1 MTLSRFL
8 SKTTTITPVTMGSE
22 YKPPAS
28 GILTSPDR
36 LRKIDQLREK
46 NIDVILPLPTLVAVG
61 DQSSGKSSLL
71 ESVTGIPFPRGQE
84 LCTRYATQITH
95 RRDPDVQIIITII
108 PAPQSTETEKASLRS
123 YRKELSSTNE
133 LRDQFVKILDEVN
146 VYMKIK
152 TDKNP
157 EGEKTFSRD
166 ILKIEKCGPTEDY
179 LTVIDVPGI
188 FRLTSK
194 GQTTEGDR
202 HLVRDMVTGFI
213 KDKRTIILAVLPAN
227 VDVMTQEILA
237 LAEQYDPDGERT
249 LGVLTKPDLVI
260 ERSAKEAVCN
270 LVAGR
275 KKALNLGYYLVKNR
289 GGDDDDDSDD
299 DSGLRQKEKDLFQQN
314 PWCNLPQE
322 RVGVG
327 ALRER
332 LQDLLGEITD
342 KAYPELRSE
351 ARKKLTEARDQQD
364 ALGPPRQTER
374 EQQQYLAQIAAKFQR
389 IVRAALEANY
399 STHSVFDEHSVRL
412 ITKVVGIIDTFNNR
426 MRRKGHTYSFVKVET
441 GDSDDDSASKV
452 DDSEQEDDSDS
463 EDEYEAAQSNDAHYT
478 IVGELFPELES
489 IINIVE
495 QPEFAVKDDN
505 RDWIR
510 SMYLKS
516 RGIELGTFSPIV
528 LASAFRDQTTKWGPM
543 TEYYIS
549 DIIIGIHTFI
559 LSVLKTIC
567 ADGKLFEAIKS
578 IIMDDLLARYVNSM
592 NYAKFLVQVEREKK
606 PYTVNHYFSSN
617 LQKSR
622 GDRVSEALK
631 GKRHYDNRC
640 HSPATYLVKFDQI
653 KSAITNK
660 SNQDHAQEDIHDI
673 LKSYYKVS
681 RKRFVDNIWL
691 YAVDH
696 HLLSGPNSPLTLFS
710 EQWVLGLDEDSL
722 NAIAGESRSTRD
734 KRKELTKKIADLEEA
749 LRILK

>member
-1 MTLSRFL
+1 
-8 SKTTTITPVTMGSE
+8 MGSE
-22 YKPPAS
+22 IKPPAS

-95 RRDPDVQIIITII
+95 RRDPEVQIIITII
-108 PAPQSTETEKASLRS
+108 PAPQSTEAEKATLRS
-123 YRKELSSTNE
+123 YRKELSSTTE
-133 LRDQFVKILDEVN
+133 LRDQFAKILDEVN

-202 HLVRDMVTGFI
+202 NLVRDMVTGFI

-289 GGDDDDDSDD
+289 GGDDDDDSKD
-299 DSGLRQKEKDLFQQN
+299 DSGIRRKERDLFQQS

-322 RVGVG
+322 RVGVA

-351 ARKKLTEARDQQD
+351 ARKKLAEAREQQD

-374 EQQQYLAQIAAKFQR
+374 EQQQYLAQIAAKFQQ

-399 STHSVFDEHSVRL
+399 STHSAFDKHDLRL
-412 ITKVVGIIDTFNNR
+412 ISQVVTLIDTFNKQ
-426 MRRKGHTYSFVKVET
+426 MRHKGHTYSFVKIDT
-441 GDSDDDSASKV
+441 GESVSSDTKA
-452 DDSEQEDDSDS
+452 DDSEEDAS
-463 EDEYEAAQSNDAHYT
+463 EHGAEKKTRIDTEKARQ
-478 IVGELFPELES
+478 LFPELES
-489 IINIVE
+489 IINMVGE
-495 QPEFAVKDDN
+495 PNDEFAVLQDN
-505 RDWIR
+505 SDWIQD
-510 SMYLKS
+510 MYHQS
-516 RGIELGTFSPIV
+516 RGIELGTFSPII
-528 LASAFRDQTTKWGPM
+528 LASAFRDQTAKWSIM
-543 TEYYIS
+543 TEHYIS
-549 DIIIGIHTFI
+549 EIIVRIHKFI
-559 LSVLKTIC
+559 TSILKIVC
-567 ADGKLFEAIKS
+567 SDSKLFEAIKS
-578 IIMDDLLARYVNSM
+578 IIMDDLLARYAKGM
-592 NYAKFLVQVEREKK
+592 DYAKFLVQVEREKK

-617 LQKSR
+617 LQKAR
-622 GDRVSEALK
+622 GDRVAEALQN
-631 GKRHYDNRC
+631 KRYYDKHYLDGEY
-640 HSPATYLVKFDQI
+640 AVKFELVRT
-653 KSAITNK
+653 AITNK
-660 SNQDHAQEDIHDI
+660 SNEQHAQDDIHDI

-681 RKRFVDNIWL
+681 RKRFVDNVWL

>member
-1 MTLSRFL
+1 MKLIRSL
-8 SKTTTITPVTMGSE
+8 PKATIVTASTMGSE
-22 YKPPAS
+22 IKPPAS

-95 RRDPDVQIIITII
+95 RRDPEVQIIITII
-108 PAPQSTETEKASLRS
+108 PAPQSTEAEKASLRS

-194 GQTTEGDR
+194 GQTTESDR
-202 HLVRDMVTGFI
+202 NLVRDMVTGFI

-289 GGDDDDDSDD
+289 GGDDDDDSED
-299 DSGLRQKEKDLFQQN
+299 DSGLRRKERDLFQQS

-322 RVGVG
+322 RVGVT

-351 ARKKLTEARDQQD
+351 ARKKLAEARDQQD

-399 STHSVFDEHSVRL
+399 SSHSAFDEHSLRL
-412 ITKVVGIIDTFNNR
+412 ITQVVSITDTFNNR
-426 MRRKGHTYSFVKVET
+426 MRQKGHTYSFVKVET
-441 GDSDDDSASKV
+441 EDSGDQLANKA
-452 DDSEQEDDSDS
+452 DDSEEDDDP
-463 EDEYEAAQSNDAHYT
+463 DYDAEQNGA
-478 IVGELFPELES
+478 GEVEILRQICPELES
-489 IINIVE
+489 IINIMGE
-495 QPEFAVKDDN
+495 PEFTVKQDN
-505 RDWIR
+505 SDWIR
-510 SMYLKS
+510 NMYLES

-528 LASAFRDQTTKWGPM
+528 LASAFRDQTTKWSLM
-543 TEYYIS
+543 TEHYIS
-549 DIIIGIHTFI
+549 DIIITIHMFI
-559 LSVLKTIC
+559 LSILKTIC
-567 ADGKLFEAIKS
+567 ADGKLYEAIKS
-578 IIMDDLLARYVNSM
+578 IIMDDLLARYANGM
-592 NYAKFLVQVEREKK
+592 DYAKFLVQVEREKK

-617 LQKSR
+617 LQKAR

-631 GKRHYDNRC
+631 GKRFYDNRC
-640 HSPATYLVKFDQI
+640 HNPGAYLVKFDHV

-660 SNQDHAQEDIHDI
+660 SNQEHAQEDIHDI

-681 RKRFVDNIWL
+681 RKRFVDNVWL